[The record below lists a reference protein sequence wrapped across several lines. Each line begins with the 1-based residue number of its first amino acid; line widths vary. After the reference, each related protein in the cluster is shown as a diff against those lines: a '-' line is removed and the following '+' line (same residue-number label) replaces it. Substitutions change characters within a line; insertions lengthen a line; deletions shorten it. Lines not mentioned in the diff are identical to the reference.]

1 MALPR
6 TTAPARHARDEAV
19 ASTGYPSGMNLGYH
33 EPSGVPVDPV
43 TSLYRLGAGGPSLT
57 ASLAGARASKRS
69 LAMLHVDIDM
79 LQLVNANMGEA
90 VGDQVLAAVA
100 QRLRKAMPHGASLWR
115 LSSDEFIACIAYR
128 DGEPSGEAL
137 AELFRD
143 ALEAPLSI
151 PPYTLPVTVSIGIAV
166 FPEHGADAAA
176 LLASAE
182 RALLEIKRGGHNN
195 VGLYS
200 GASGKVA
207 SEGAFAG
214 RFVEALGND
223 EMRLYYQPQVAAQ
236 DGGLVGFSA
245 LLRWDSAHHGLL
257 RPNRF
262 LARVERAGLS
272 NRLGLWVID
281 AAMRQLVA
289 WRERG
294 LDYLMLSVHLDSMLL
309 SQPDCLDVIGE
320 RLHRHQLRAA
330 SFEFEVPESALALD
344 AHRIHDTLGGLRA
357 LGATL
362 AVQDFGM
369 GGLSFAALAQYP
381 LDRLKIGRS
390 FIRNV
395 DSDPR
400 SAAIVRGIIAMAHRL
415 GMKLTAKGVE
425 TEAELGFLRRNHCD
439 FFIGHLFS
447 PPLPAELLDPL
458 VQRRFLLPSAFA
470 ATHPERTLLL
480 LDDEENMLRSL
491 VRLFRRDGYK
501 VLTANT
507 VREAFDLLASNTVQ
521 VIVSDQRMP
530 DMSGTE
536 FLAKVRDLYP
546 DTVRMVLS
554 GYTDLATITEA
565 INRGAIYRFLTKPW
579 NDDELR
585 GHIEAAFRSHER
597 NADGSY
603 PGY

>member
-1 MALPR
+1 MN
-6 TTAPARHARDEAV
+6 
-19 ASTGYPSGMNLGYH
+19 ASAATGYPSRMNLGDH
-33 EPSGVPVDPV
+33 DTSGVPLDPV
-43 TSLYRLGAGGPSLT
+43 TSLYRLGAGGPNLPAAVSN
-57 ASLAGARASKRS
+57 ARASHRS
-69 LAMLHVDIDM
+69 LAVLHVDIDM
-79 LQLVNANMGEA
+79 LQLINVNMGEA

-100 QRLRKAMPHGASLWR
+100 QRLRRAMPHGAMLWR

-128 DGEPSGEAL
+128 ENETNGEAL
-137 AELFRD
+137 ADRFRD

-151 PPYTLPVTVSIGIAV
+151 PPYTLPVTVSIGIAM
-166 FPEHGADAAA
+166 FPEHGSDAAA
-176 LLASAE
+176 LLAGAE
-182 RALLEIKRGGHNN
+182 RALLEIKRAGHNN

-200 GASGKVA
+200 GGAPKTA

-214 RFVEALGND
+214 RFVDALDRN
-223 EMRLYYQPQVAAQ
+223 EMRLYFQPQVAAQ

-245 LLRWDSAHHGLL
+245 LLRWESPHHGLL

-262 LARVERAGLS
+262 LGRVERAGLS
-272 NRLGLWVID
+272 SQLGLWVID
-281 AAMRQLVA
+281 AAMRQLVE

-294 LDYLMLSVHLDSMLL
+294 LDYLMLSVFVDSILL
-309 SQPDCLDVIGE
+309 AREDCLDVIGE
-320 RLHRHQLRAA
+320 RLHRHQLRGSA
-330 SFEFEVPESALALD
+330 FEFELPESALALD

-369 GGLSFAALAQYP
+369 GGLSFAALGQYP
-381 LDRLKIGRS
+381 LDRLKIGRG

-439 FFIGHLFS
+439 FFLGHLFS
-447 PPLPAELLDPL
+447 PPLPAEVLDPL

-470 ATHPERTLLL
+470 ATRPERTLLL

-536 FLAKVRDLYP
+536 FLAKVRELYP

-565 INRGAIYRFLTKPW
+565 INRGSIYRFLTKPW

-585 GHIEAAFRSHER
+585 AHIADAFRSHER
-597 NADGSY
+597 HAEGEY

>member
-1 MALPR
+1 M
-6 TTAPARHARDEAV
+6 TF
-19 ASTGYPSGMNLGYH
+19 GFQQSGGI
-33 EPSGVPVDPV
+33 PVDPV
-43 TSLYRLGAGGPSLT
+43 TALYRLGGGGPSLT
-57 ASLAGARASKRS
+57 AVLATAQASRRNVA
-69 LAMLHVDIDM
+69 LLHVDIDM
-79 LQLVNANMGEA
+79 LQLVNVNMGEE

-100 QRLRKAMPHGASLWR
+100 QRLRATMPEDAILWR
-115 LSSDEFIACIAYR
+115 LGSDEFVACIAYR
-128 DGEPSGEAL
+128 EGEPNGEAL

-143 ALEAPLSI
+143 ALEGPLSI

-166 FPEHGADAAA
+166 FPEHGTDAAA

-182 RALLEIKRGGHNN
+182 RALRESKRGGHNN

-200 GASGKVA
+200 GVPARTT
-207 SEGAFAG
+207 SEAGFAD
-214 RFVEALGND
+214 RFVGALDRG
-223 EMRLYYQPQVAAQ
+223 EMKMYFQPQVSAQ
-236 DGGLVGFSA
+236 DGSLVGMSG
-245 LLRWDSAHHGLL
+245 LLRWDSPEHGLL

-272 NRLGLWVID
+272 GQLGLWGLD
-281 AAMRQLVA
+281 AAMQQLAA

-294 LDYLMLSVHLDSMLL
+294 LDYLTLSVHIDGVLL
-309 SQPDCLDVIGE
+309 SRADCLDAIGE
-320 RLHRHQLRAA
+320 RLHRYQLNAS
-330 SFEFEVPESALALD
+330 SFEFELPESALALD
-344 AHRIHDTLGGLRA
+344 VHRIHDTLTGLRS

-362 AVQDFGM
+362 TVQDFGR

-381 LDRLKIGRS
+381 LDRLQIGRS

-395 DSDPR
+395 ASDPR
-400 SAAIVRGIIAMAHRL
+400 SAAIVRGIIAMGHRL
-415 GMKLTAKGVE
+415 NMKLTAKGVE

-439 FFIGHLFS
+439 FFLGHLFS

-458 VQRRFLLPSAFA
+458 VQKRFLLPSAFA
-470 ATHPERTLLL
+470 ATRPERTLLL
-480 LDDEENMLRSL
+480 LDDEDNVLRAL

-501 VLTANT
+501 VLTAST
-507 VREAFDLLASNTVQ
+507 VREAFDLLASNPVQ

-536 FLAKVRDLYP
+536 FLAKVRELYP

-565 INRGAIYRFLTKPW
+565 INRGSIYRFLTKPW

-585 GHIEAAFRSHER
+585 GHIEAAFRAHER
-597 NADGSY
+597 QGDAEFAAY
-603 PGY
+603 

>member
-1 MALPR
+1 
-6 TTAPARHARDEAV
+6 
-19 ASTGYPSGMNLGYH
+19 MNLGYH

-57 ASLAGARASKRS
+57 AAVAAARASHRN

-100 QRLRKAMPHGASLWR
+100 QRLRLALPHGAWLWR
-115 LSSDEFIACIAYR
+115 LASDEFIACIAYR
-128 DGEPSGEAL
+128 QGETNGEAL
-137 AELFRD
+137 ADLFRD

-166 FPEHGADAAA
+166 FPDHGGDAAA

-200 GASGKVA
+200 GAPA
-207 SEGAFAG
+207 RAQPEGAFAD
-214 RFVEALGND
+214 RFVEALERN
-223 EMRLYYQPQVAAQ
+223 EMRLYFQPQVAAQ

-245 LLRWDSAHHGLL
+245 LLRWDSPQHGLL

-262 LARVERAGLS
+262 LGRVERAGLS
-272 NRLGLWVID
+272 SQLGLWVID
-281 AAMRQLVA
+281 AAMRQLVE
-289 WRERG
+289 WRDRG
-294 LDYLMLSVHLDSMLL
+294 LDYLTLSVYIDSMLL
-309 SQPDCLDVIGE
+309 ARADCLDVIGE
-320 RLHRHQLRAA
+320 RLHRHQLGGAA
-330 SFEFEVPESALALD
+330 FEFELPESALALD

-381 LDRLKIGRS
+381 LDRLKIGRG
-390 FIRNV
+390 FIRNA
-395 DSDPR
+395 DSEPR
-400 SAAIVRGIIAMAHRL
+400 SAAIVRGIIAMGHRL

-439 FFIGHLFS
+439 FFLGHLFS
-447 PPLPAELLDPL
+447 PPLPGELLDPL

-470 ATHPERTLLL
+470 ATRPERTLLL

-501 VLTANT
+501 VLTAST
-507 VREAFDLLASNTVQ
+507 VREAFDLLAGNSVQ

-546 DTVRMVLS
+546 DTVRMILS

-597 NADGSY
+597 QASGDY
-603 PGY
+603 AGY